1 MSSSDRR
8 VRAGRSVPTLAVTR
22 PTGPIASAVHARWV
36 DRGGRVVLL
45 EDNLTSPLIG
55 AELRGVDAV
64 VHVVTPTDLSHDQ
77 AEEPTA
83 RRDRLVREVR
93 TLVLACAA
101 NAVSQLVVVTAAQ
114 IYGAAPE
121 NPVPMPADSGL
132 RARGQDGLVA
142 DLVAVEEALAEVGP
156 AYPALRIAVLRPAS
170 VVGGVD
176 TVTTRHF
183 AAPRLLRVAGGA
195 PTWQFCHVEDLA
207 AAVEVVIDQHLVG
220 PLPVAS
226 PGYLSQGDIE
236 QRTGMRPV
244 EVGASTAGAIASR
257 LHRLGT
263 LKSPESDLDFVTHPL
278 VVQADALLAAGWS
291 ATYDNDLCLAVL
303 LDDAAGHTRG
313 APRFGAR
320 DAAALGAASA
330 AVAVGATAAIMRRRR
345 RKG

>member
-1 MSSSDRR
+1 MSSPDRR
-8 VRAGRSVPTLAVTR
+8 VRLGRSVQPIAVTR
-22 PTGPIASAVHARWV
+22 PGGPIAGAVAGRWV
-36 DRGGRVVLL
+36 GRGGQVVALQGDL
-45 EDNLTSPLIG
+45 ASPLVG
-55 AELRGVDAV
+55 AELGGVDAL
-64 VHVVTPTDLSHDQ
+64 VHVVTPTDLSRDQ
-77 AEEPTA
+77 AEDPSA

-93 TLVLACAA
+93 TLLLACAA

-114 IYGAAPE
+114 IYGAAVD
-121 NPVPMPADSGL
+121 NPTPMPANSPL
-132 RARGQDGLVA
+132 RARGHDGLIA
-142 DLVAVEEALAEVGP
+142 DLVAVEQALAEVGP
-156 AYPALRIAVLRPAS
+156 AYPAVRIAVLRPAS

-183 AAPRLLRVAGGA
+183 TAPRLLRVAGGA

-207 AAVEVVIDQHLVG
+207 AAVEVTIDVGLAG
-220 PLPVAS
+220 PLPVGA
-226 PGYLSQGDIE
+226 PGYLTQAEIE
-236 QRTGMRPV
+236 ERSGMRPV

-278 VVQADALLAAGWS
+278 VVDSAALLAAGWEP
-291 ATYDNDLCLAVL
+291 TYDNALCLAVL
-303 LDDAAGHTRG
+303 LEDAAGHRRAT
-313 APRFGAR
+313 PRFGAR